1 MKKYISPFL
10 AATIEVL
17 ITMANTPAR
26 PGNPLK
32 RDPQP
37 ANGVISAVIDMTGGT
52 NGSISITFSEKCIV
66 QVVNNM
72 LGETYTEMNDQIVD
86 AVGELVNMI
95 SGSARKRLE
104 ANGFK
109 FTAGLPRNIL
119 GEGHTI
125 DHSVEGAVIAI
136 PFKTEEGLFY
146 VEACFD
152 DSN

>member
-10 AATIEVL
+10 AATLEVL
-17 ITMANTPAR
+17 STMANTPAR

-32 RDPQP
+32 RDPKP
-37 ANGVISAVIDMTGGT
+37 ADGVISAIIDMTGGT
-52 NGSISITFSEKCIV
+52 NGSISITFSESCIV

-72 LGETYTEMNDQIVD
+72 LGESYTEMNDQIQD

-95 SGSARKRLE
+95 SGAARKRLE
-104 ANGFK
+104 ANGFR
-109 FTAGLPRNIL
+109 FTAGIPHTVT

-125 DHSVEGAVIAI
+125 DHSVQGAVVVI
-136 PFKTEEGLFY
+136 PFKTEGGLFY
-146 VEACFD
+146 VEACFT

>member
-1 MKKYISPFL
+1 MQKYITPFL
-10 AATIEVL
+10 AATMEVL
-17 ITMANTPAR
+17 STMANTPAR

-32 RDPQP
+32 RNPQP
-37 ANGVISAVIDMTGGT
+37 ASGVISAVIDMTGGT
-52 NGSISITFSEKCIV
+52 NGSISITFTENCIIHL
-66 QVVNNM
+66 VNNM
-72 LGETYTEMNDQIVD
+72 LGETYSEMNDQIKD

-109 FTAGLPRNIL
+109 FIAGLPRCIL

-125 DHSVEGAVIAI
+125 DHSVGGAVIVI
-136 PFKTEEGLFY
+136 PFKTKDGFFY

-152 DSN
+152 DT